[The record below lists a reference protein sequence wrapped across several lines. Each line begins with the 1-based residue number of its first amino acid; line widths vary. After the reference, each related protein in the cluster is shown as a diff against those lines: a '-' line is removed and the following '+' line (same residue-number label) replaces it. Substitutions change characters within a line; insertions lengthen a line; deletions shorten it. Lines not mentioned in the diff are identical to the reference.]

1 MNRLNLL
8 GFGSGE
14 VSKAPEEMAA
24 FEQVELVRAI
34 LQVKY

>member
-8 GFGSGE
+8 GYGSVE
-14 VSKAPEEMAA
+14 DIKAPEEMDA

-34 LQVKY
+34 LQV